1 MRNHLV
7 LNIVLALIW
16 CLLKEK
22 LNVTEFVIG
31 SILGY
36 GIIFMLKTVLDDR
49 KAERPILTFG
59 GYFALMLKVLR
70 YLMIFLKEMIVANI
84 DVVKIVLSPKLKMTP
99 GIIAYKM
106 DVKTDAG
113 ITLLANSITLT
124 PGTLSVDISE
134 DRKTLYIHA
143 LHIEDAAELEQSIR
157 DSLEKHTKEILG

>member
-1 MRNHLV
+1 MRRHIV
-7 LNIVLALIW
+7 LNVVLALIW
-16 CLLKEK
+16 CALQEK

-31 SILGY
+31 SVFGY
-36 GIIFMLKTVLDDR
+36 GIIFMLKRVLEDEKEKISPSQGVSFVLFWR
-49 KAERPILTFG
+49 VFC
-59 GYFALMLKVLR
+59 YFFVF
-70 YLMIFLKEMIVANI
+70 IKEMIKANI

-143 LHIEDAAELEQSIR
+143 LHIEDAAELQQSIR
-157 DSLEKHTKEILG
+157 DSLEKHTKDILG

>member
-1 MRNHLV
+1 MRRHIV

-16 CLLKEK
+16 CALKEK

-31 SILGY
+31 SVFGY
-36 GIIFMLKTVLDDR
+36 GIIFMLKRVLDDEKEASSPSQKSSFVLFLR
-49 KAERPILTFG
+49 VFR
-59 GYFALMLKVLR
+59 YFFVF
-70 YLMIFLKEMIVANI
+70 IKEMIKANL

-124 PGTLSVDISE
+124 PGTLSVDISK

>member
-1 MRNHLV
+1 MRRHIV

-16 CLLKEK
+16 CALKEK

-31 SILGY
+31 SVLGY
-36 GIIFMLKTVLDDR
+36 GVIFMLKRVLDDEKEASSPSQKVSFVLFLR
-49 KAERPILTFG
+49 VFW
-59 GYFALMLKVLR
+59 YFLVF
-70 YLMIFLKEMIVANI
+70 IKEMIKANV

-106 DVKTDAG
+106 DVTTDAG

-124 PGTLSVDISE
+124 PGTLSMDISE

-143 LHIEDAAELEQSIR
+143 LHIEDAAALEQSIR